1 MSKSRAEAYILFE
14 VLAAIFILAI
24 AFNIYL
30 TGFETQ
36 IKAYETI
43 ETQYIQERL
52 IEDYRILRAV
62 DALDYLNIEHYH
74 PLSFDYDESGI
85 KLQFPDGYIRE
96 LKL

>member
-1 MSKSRAEAYILFE
+1 MSNFRAEAYILFE

-30 TGFETQ
+30 TAFETR

-52 IEDYRILRAV
+52 IEDYIILRAAH
-62 DALDYLNIEHYH
+62 ALDFLNTEHYH

-85 KLQFPDGYIRE
+85 TLQFPDGYIRE
-96 LKL
+96 FKL